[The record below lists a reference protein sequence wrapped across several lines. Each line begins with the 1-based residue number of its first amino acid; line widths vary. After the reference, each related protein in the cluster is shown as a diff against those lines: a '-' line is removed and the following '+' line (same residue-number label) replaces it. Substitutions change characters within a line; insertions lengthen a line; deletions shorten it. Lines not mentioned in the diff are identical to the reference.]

1 MILTYQELMIYCYMM
16 TAKARDLIPTSVLEH
31 AAATMRV
38 LAHPH
43 RLRICELLEAGDMSV
58 GSLAEEL
65 DLPPNAV
72 SQHLAIMR
80 AHGVLAPRRDGKTVY
95 YQVVHPAAG
104 WLLGC
109 IRRHSGGRRNG
120 RRE

>member
-1 MILTYQELMIYCYMM
+1 MM
-16 TAKARDLIPTSVLEH
+16 TTRERELIPMAVLER

-43 RLRICELLEAGDMSV
+43 RLRICELLQAGDMSV
-58 GSLAEEL
+58 GALAEALEL
-65 DLPPNAV
+65 PASAV

-80 AHGVLAPRRDGKTVY
+80 AHGVLAPKRDGKTVY

-109 IRRHSGGRRNG
+109 IRRHVGGRAGGPRV
-120 RRE
+120 